1 MAQGI
6 ARDWGACG
14 FVADDQH
21 DRAELLSDEWRGE
34 RAGGEAPRHK
44 WRAPRQGTGSLGL
57 AHGGTV
63 GRNLKG
69 SALGSGLSCSL
80 QLAWGP

>member
-6 ARDWGACG
+6 ARDWGPCG

-21 DRAELLSDEWRGE
+21 DRAELLVERGL
-34 RAGGEAPRHK
+34 GGEAPRHK

-80 QLAWGP
+80 QLPWGP